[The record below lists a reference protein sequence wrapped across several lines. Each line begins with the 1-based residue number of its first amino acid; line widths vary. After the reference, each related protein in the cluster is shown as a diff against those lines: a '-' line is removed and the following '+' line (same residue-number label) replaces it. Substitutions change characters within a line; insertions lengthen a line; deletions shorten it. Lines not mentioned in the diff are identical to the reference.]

1 MTAADRDALKRELVT
16 LAMDMIARRCAVVG
30 KNDLAAETRMAR
42 SRIDEV
48 FPEEDDLFDAIVEHW
63 YADDIATMEEVV
75 ASSLP
80 IRRKFYEFFARR
92 FVRERERYRKDP
104 ALFALYVQMGSEK
117 FERVRGYIDLADHYL
132 SELIAQAQD
141 EGFFPD
147 LTIDRAL
154 TLINQMVVCYVSPQ
168 LMLILEERLAEDKLA
183 AIVDTMFAGLTGGD
197 RGAAGVKGL
206 RAISVQ

>member
-1 MTAADRDALKRELVT
+1 MTAAERDALKRELVT
-16 LAMDMIARRCAVVG
+16 LAMEMIARRCVVVG
-30 KNDLAAETRMAR
+30 KGDIAAEARVGR
-42 SRIDEV
+42 SRIDEI

-63 YADDIATMEEVV
+63 YEDDIATMEEVV

-80 IRRKFYEFFARR
+80 IKRKFYEFFARR

-104 ALFALYVQMGSEK
+104 AVFALYVQLGSEK
-117 FERVRGYIDLADHYL
+117 FERIRGYIDLADHYL

-147 LTIDRAL
+147 LSIDRAL

-183 AIVDTMFAGLTGGD
+183 AIVDTMFAGLAGGD

-206 RAISVQ
+206 RAAS